1 MSEKIFDVVKSIGAT
16 ISAFAALV
24 LACFAAKKEIDK
36 AKEAK
41 EAEKVTD
48 APKTE

>member
-1 MSEKIFDVVKSIGAT
+1 MSEKIFDVVKSIGAA

-36 AKEAK
+36 AKESK
-41 EAEKVTD
+41 EAEKVTE

>member
-1 MSEKIFDVVKSIGAT
+1 MSEKIFDVVKSIGAA

-41 EAEKVTD
+41 TVEKTAEE
-48 APKTE
+48 PKTE